1 MLVIKSLI
9 KLVAAYNELVDVDG
23 DLDLDLDLDQT
34 DQADEVDEAV
44 NGGGFAQSRGREIIL
59 LE

>member
-23 DLDLDLDLDQT
+23 DLDLDLDQT